1 MLKLSSMADP
11 EARLNPLMFLRDL
24 DSKTIDISQEIKGRM
39 ERGLSYENAIREM
52 LDEVKNSSDFNKNF
66 LIEENV
72 EILVK
77 QAIEDK
83 E

>member
-11 EARLNPLMFLRDL
+11 EALRDL

-39 ERGLSYENAIREM
+39 ERGLSYENVIREM

>member
-39 ERGLSYENAIREM
+39 ERGLSYENVIREM

-77 QAIEDK
+77 E
-83 E
+83 